1 MPRLSGPRNKF
12 SGPLSRDQL
21 LSALASARIARE
33 AIKTVEKGDTHRY
46 LSCRGQVECTELEI
60 AKIGQQ
66 LGTKY
71 SVGAFL

>member
-46 LSCRGQVECTELEI
+46 LGCEGYFKHIELEI
-60 AKIGQQ
+60 AKIRQQ
-66 LGTKY
+66 LGTK
-71 SVGAFL
+71 